1 MATFQIRASTP
12 RTGVA
17 CRLILGQGKF
27 ATWQR
32 VIALWLLILLLIAG
46 GSGCSKKKYI
56 LVDSTPLLLTAPQGY
71 YEDIA
76 WLEPNV
82 LAMHYRPSLDTQNSK
97 TRIMIY
103 NTVSS
108 SHYLLPDDIPQECYE
123 TWYGRVNR
131 LPNGLLGYL
140 WECIPPQGIA
150 RDFRLHQWDQANRT
164 DQELYRYPIPFE
176 ATAFSFAPKM
186 GHWLQ
191 EQSGDGLFNKLHFIE
206 PDKSPVRLLEN
217 SFARA
222 GHPALLPDG
231 RVVFAGTPQLPER
244 GTNLFSGLP
253 GISAG
258 LAELW
263 NIYLTDLDSLL
274 SDNVGE
280 DQIILSDIQYIE
292 AVKASPDGQFVSF
305 LGTIDGNE
313 GLWIYRLATGELAR
327 VWAGFGPYDWSPDSR
342 ELMVLV
348 REPEAEVFRGQP
360 AKIELPQSLT
370 K

>member
-1 MATFQIRASTP
+1 MFCCNRKDTVTQW
-12 RTGVA
+12 VV
-17 CRLILGQGKF
+17 LVLQ
-27 ATWQR
+27 
-32 VIALWLLILLLIAG
+32 WLLLLLVAG
-46 GSGCSKKKYI
+46 SAACSQQSYELLDI
-56 LVDSTPLLLTAPQGY
+56 SVTPLAAPDGY
-71 YEDIA
+71 YTDIA
-76 WLEPNV
+76 WLEPSV
-82 LAMHYRPSLDTQNSK
+82 LAMQYSPSLDTHNVE
-97 TRIMIY
+97 TRLMVFNLHSGDNY
-103 NTVSS
+103 F
-108 SHYLLPDDIPQECYE
+108 LPDEIPQNCHE
-123 TWYGRVNR
+123 TRYGRINR
-131 LPNGLLGYL
+131 LPNGWLGYL
-140 WECIPPQGIA
+140 WECIPNQGIA

-164 DQELYRYPIPFE
+164 NQELYRYPIPFE

-186 GHWLQ
+186 GYWLQ

-231 RVVFAGTPQLPER
+231 RVVFAGTPQLPES

-327 VWAGFGPYDWSPDSR
+327 VWAGFGPYDWSPDSK

-348 REPEAEVFRGQP
+348 REPQAEVFRGQP
-360 AKIELPQSLT
+360 ARIELPQSLT